1 MASMGAVYG
10 PQGGTPRIFNYN
22 AASAAT
28 FITGA
33 VLVFAAGEVVEAGVN
48 PAAGTIVGVA
58 AAPAG
63 GAPGSNMANQPAVI
77 TWRDRKCPVYLANG
91 NIFKANLVNGSS
103 VIIAPVAT
111 DIGASYGLSAFGGV
125 WYVDQSKTAGTARVV
140 VDKAD
145 FDTNEVYFRIIEAFA
160 TEI

>member
-10 PQGGTPRIFNYN
+10 PNGGTPRIFNYN
-22 AASAAT
+22 AATAAT

-33 VLVFAAGEVVEAGVN
+33 VLVYASGEVVEAGVN

-63 GAPGSNMANQPAVI
+63 GSPGYNMANQPTVV

-91 NIFKANLVNGSS
+91 NIFKGNLVNGSS

-111 DIGASYGLSAFGGV
+111 DVGASYGLSAFSGV
-125 WYVDQSKTAGTARVV
+125 WYVDQSKTSTNARVV
-140 VDKAD
+140 VDKID
-145 FDTNEVYFRIIEAFA
+145 LDTNEVYFRMIESF
-160 TEI
+160 TVEI